1 MWLQRR
7 FGVGGPVIF
16 FRVSLCDNNLTAM
29 FNNNFAMMQHHKYSL
44 TELENMMP
52 WEREI
57 YVDMVINHVQ
67 EENKKQEERNN
78 KQ

>member
-1 MWLQRR
+1 
-7 FGVGGPVIF
+7 
-16 FRVSLCDNNLTAM
+16 
-29 FNNNFAMMQHHKYSL
+29 
-44 TELENMMP
+44 MMP